1 MSIANGWIIV
11 VVIAAVWI
19 IWRFASR
26 RHALPCPVWLRWM
39 VELDNPFTKTTRA
52 HVIISHLNIQPGMYV
67 ADIGCGPGRLTIP
80 LAKAVGPNG
89 KVLAVDSQMGM
100 LKRAQQRAAQE
111 QLTNIEFAQVDATIG
126 EFADN
131 RYDRALLVT
140 VLGEIPDRLSVLKKI
155 SAMLK
160 PGGILSISEI
170 IFDPHY
176 QSKKTVSQLA
186 TLVGLRQRE
195 DFWNKMAYTIHF
207 EKV

>member
-52 HVIISHLNIQPGMYV
+52 HVIISHLNIQPGMNV

-195 DFWNKMAYTIHF
+195 DFGNKMAYTIHF